1 MEWFNCEV
9 DNRSKVVGGAQRSET
24 LDGYVFQLSIESGLV
39 YMYSIW
45 IPTDDDLQQYPHVFF
60 TSPDIWDAFV
70 LDRGITPALLE
81 EFTKMLMILCSS
93 ILCLINVGIFTSVWY
108 STWIFLGFKSYKDL
122 GAYISCPSPPDESC

>member
-24 LDGYVFQLSIESGLV
+24 LDGYVFQLSIDSGLV

-60 TSPDIWDAFV
+60 TSPDIWDAFA
-70 LDRGITPALLE
+70 LDRGITP
-81 EFTKMLMILCSS
+81 
-93 ILCLINVGIFTSVWY
+93 FTS
-108 STWIFLGFKSYKDL
+108 
-122 GAYISCPSPPDESC
+122 